1 MSLVEMVAFF
11 REPSYFKYLLDIT
24 HKVNVMQAEDKQKLR
39 KRIWGALENNDL
51 LRTSKS
57 CFGRIPDFKGAYE
70 AAQRFKNTLEWQN
83 AETIFSSP
91 DSALRD
97 VRENVLLD
105 GKILVMATPK
115 LQNGYILLDPVKVSG
130 NEKNASTIEG
140 AFKLG
145 KRIINFP
152 QIDLVV
158 EGSLGVDLDGNR
170 LGKGRG
176 FADQEIA
183 FLSQEG
189 IIDGKTPICS
199 PVHPLQIVDHIPT
212 EEHDERIN
220 MVVTP
225 EMVIRMDKITL
236 KEF

>member
-1 MSLVEMVAFF
+1 MVAFF
-11 REPSYFKYLLDIT
+11 RELPYFKYLLDIT
-24 HKVNVMQAEDKQKLR
+24 HKVIVMQTADKEKLR
-39 KRIWGALENNDL
+39 KMIWGVLEDNDL

-57 CFGRIPDFKGAYE
+57 CFGRIPDFEGAYK
-70 AAQRFKNTLEWQN
+70 AALRLRNTLEWEN
-83 AETIFSSP
+83 SETVFSSP
-91 DSALRD
+91 DSSLKD
-97 VRENVLLD
+97 LRENVLLD
-105 GKILVMATPK
+105 SKVLVMATPK
-115 LQNGYILLDPVKVSG
+115 LKNGYILLDPVKVSG
-130 NEKNASTIEG
+130 NEKKASTIEG

-145 KRIINFP
+145 EMIINFP
-152 QIDLVV
+152 RIDLVV

-183 FLSQEG
+183 FLSREG
-189 IIDGKTPICS
+189 IIGGKTPLCS
-199 PVHPLQIVDHIPT
+199 LVHPLQIVKHVPT